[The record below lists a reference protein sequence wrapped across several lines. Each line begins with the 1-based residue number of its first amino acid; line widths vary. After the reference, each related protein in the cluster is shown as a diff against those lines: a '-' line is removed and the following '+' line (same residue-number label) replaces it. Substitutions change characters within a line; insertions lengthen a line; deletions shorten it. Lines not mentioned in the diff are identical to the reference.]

1 MGAAG
6 MGAVQAFKWGVRPA
20 GGGAPAAA
28 LGFGGGGG
36 FGGGAYGRGGRGGP
50 GPQSAGM
57 LERLIEQKELQIRK
71 LDEELAALTAREA
84 ELVRLVG
91 AGGGLSGAGADSMQD
106 GLQAFKK
113 QRSCAECMLRDQG
126 IQLEQ
131 VDQELKAK
139 NAENSKVQERIRGEA
154 GRIEAVA
161 AEHRATRR
169 AFLREFAEL
178 TDAYERQLEGRDLA
192 AGVARLRAGLAAL
205 TAALLHLERAATAR
219 EAAA

>member
-6 MGAVQAFKWGVRPA
+6 MGALQAFKWGARPA

-28 LGFGGGGG
+28 LGYGGGGG

-91 AGGGLSGAGADSMQD
+91 AAGGLSGTGADSMQD
-106 GLQAFKK
+106 GLQALKK
-113 QRSCAECMLRDQG
+113 QRSCAENMLRDQG

-139 NAENSKVQERIRGEA
+139 NAENGKVQGRIRGEA

-178 TDAYERQLEGRDLA
+178 TDAHERQLEGRDLA

>member
-20 GGGAPAAA
+20 GGGAPASA
-28 LGFGGGGG
+28 LG
-36 FGGGAYGRGGRGGP
+36 FGGGAYGRGGRGVP

-139 NAENSKVQERIRGEA
+139 NAENGKVQERIRGEA

-178 TDAYERQLEGRDLA
+178 TDAHERQLEGRDLA